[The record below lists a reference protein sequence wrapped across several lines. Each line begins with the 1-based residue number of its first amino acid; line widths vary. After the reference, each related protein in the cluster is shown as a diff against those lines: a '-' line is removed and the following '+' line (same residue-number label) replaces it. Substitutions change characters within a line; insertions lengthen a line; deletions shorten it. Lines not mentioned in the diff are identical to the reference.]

1 MESKPIVV
9 LGDVMLDKYI
19 YGEVKRISPE
29 APVPIINVEREEYR
43 LGGAA
48 NVANNIAH
56 LGHNVYLI
64 GRVGENEKE
73 TRVLE
78 ELCKENNINFIEIHD
93 PSTYT
98 ITKTRVVALPYKQQ
112 LIRIDREKTNP
123 LDESKYELVINRIKE
138 INPEILVISDYN
150 KGFLTKGLVDLIKE
164 HYQGKILVDTKP
176 SNALWYR
183 GVYIF
188 KPNLK
193 EASEIVNYKIE
204 NVDNEVAKAGLKLVD
219 LLKSN
224 VVITRSE
231 EGSTLITLDGK
242 IKHYKSEA
250 KEVFDV
256 SGAGDTYLATLA
268 CCLNEG
274 KSLEESCELANKAS
288 SIVVSK
294 FGTSY
299 VRREELIK

>member
-1 MESKPIVV
+1 MKLIVV

-29 APVPIINVEREEYR
+29 APVPIINVEKEEYR

-56 LGHNVYLI
+56 LGHSVYLI
-64 GRVGENEKE
+64 GRIGKNEKE
-73 TRVLE
+73 TEILKK
-78 ELCKENNINFIEIHD
+78 LCDENNIEFFSIHD

-112 LIRIDREKTNP
+112 LIRIDREIKNP
-123 LDESKYELVINRIKE
+123 LDESSYQLIVDKIKE

-164 HYQGKILVDTKP
+164 HYRGKILVDTKP
-176 SNALWYR
+176 SNALWYK
-183 GVYIF
+183 GVYVF

-193 EASEIVNYKIE
+193 EASEILGYKIK
-204 NVDNEVAKAGLKLVD
+204 NVDDEVAKAGLKLVD

-224 VVITRSE
+224 VVVTRSE

-242 IKHYKSEA
+242 IRHYKSEA

-274 KSLEESCELANKAS
+274 KSLEKSCELANKAS

-299 VRREELIK
+299 VSKEELIR